1 VEKFLCF
8 QFTPSK
14 SNNTDVAPNDDV
26 IQLKVFLD
34 PLQGGLLKRGNVD
47 PNSFLLAPKV
57 CFDG

>member
-1 VEKFLCF
+1 
-8 QFTPSK
+8 
-14 SNNTDVAPNDDV
+14 V